1 MLVSSLNRKCLLLL
15 IFSLLLIQI
24 SISAAAQKLQ
34 REATP
39 AIVNPVLRSS
49 FSQTISLDGK
59 WDFAIDQEKKGEEKQ
74 WYRADVPLPNK
85 RDIKVPGC
93 WEAQGVGE
101 PGFSHGKRMV
111 FEAIN
116 RRIRAAYIGSAWYK
130 KTMNIPAN
138 WAGKRVWIKFGGI
151 NSAGWI
157 WVNGKFVAKQYEYT
171 GAYKYDITDLVTAG
185 QSATVAVLVC
195 NDIPSL
201 QGESQCVRT
210 YGGLYRSVELEA
222 TGDVFVDYA
231 YVQGNL
237 DTKSAAVHATIR
249 SEASKSSNV
258 KVEVQL
264 KTLKGKKAGKAS
276 KSVTV
281 EAGKTTEVVFDIPVK
296 PFKAWSPE
304 NPNLYRADIVLKEG
318 GKAVH
323 GWIERFGVKK
333 IESRDGKI
341 FLNNRPYFL
350 RGAGDDHV
358 YAITICSPADRQ
370 QHRKNLQTA
379 RDFGFNYFRTHTHT
393 EVPEY
398 YHIADELGIM
408 IQAELPYWGMNNIIK
423 THTVAHMSGGE
434 VKPREDLLDLVHH
447 YRRYT
452 SLATYCFGNEGDMA
466 DTKYKIPPESCE
478 KYFDP
483 NNIPSLDIQLYQ
495 MAKKLDP
502 TRLVVNNDGGY
513 NTPENS
519 DIHQS
524 NSFYLHDPNE
534 YHSPSH
540 SPLKRTMTYDFYDWP
555 HVNHEYTSYSVQ
567 EDPRL
572 ATKYT
577 GGFLPNLTMEKAEKQ
592 LVERGIS
599 WDWVE
604 ATLDAGY
611 RLQAIQR
618 KFGIETARLDPHNDG
633 YVIWLLTDISPN
645 SQNGVLNLF
654 YEPKF
659 VSPTF
664 FRQYN
669 GPSVIIA
676 RGLPQAP
683 IYSSGDQIKFRWVL
697 SHFDETPLANC
708 RIEWT
713 LVDGEQTLAN
723 GQTRIKHIPA
733 GKLAEL
739 AKVDITVP
747 SIAKPTKACLTAYI
761 SGTDIRNSYDIWL
774 FPQRKAFDSKGSS
787 LAGICVSSDVYSKL
801 KNRYPDMVKGTDS
814 AAQKADVILV
824 DQLTE
829 SVIDL
834 LNKGKTVI
842 TVMPVLGL
850 DQKADVNLV
859 DQSAESVIDLLNKD
873 KAVITVIGP
882 KQITDGILIDKLTET
897 VIDLLKKGNTFVTV
911 NPYLSLQW
919 HQPGHKL
926 GWWVR
931 STQSGS
937 AIIHPEAFG
946 RFPHSGVLDQLM
958 FDVSA
963 NALMWQDNLR
973 DVEPLMFGSGG
984 SNTTYEDPA
993 RLPNYFMYGFQ
1004 ARVGSGKLLLSG
1016 FDFMADRPE
1025 SICLLDEFIRYA
1037 SSDSFQPKGTFD
1049 PSGITLKLEINGWS
1063 KTTEAPE
1070 KTDYYSFMGQ
1080 LPMNLVRQTDGKKT
1094 LRWLTAAVPDDVK
1107 NKDQFVFR
1115 FFAITGYETDPAGG
1129 KFSFYLSDPEK
1140 PKEEPTHLL
1149 DFDHTMKSAKWSG
1162 MEGKVNL
1169 DYEVLGNRAGQD
1181 SSGIMELSLPASLL
1195 TPGKPVEL
1203 KVVGSSSDSRRYF
1216 GIYTV
1221 SLILFQDG
1229 KMNKKQ

>member
-1 MLVSSLNRKCLLLL
+1 MKILETIFNLICLIAGKTMSRMWDLGKCQLFLLLN
-15 IFSLLLIQI
+15 LLLIQV
-24 SISAAAQKLQ
+24 SIPAVAQEQQ

-39 AIVNPVLRSS
+39 AIVNPVLRSNL
-49 FSQTISLDGK
+49 SQTISLDGK
-59 WDFAIDQEKKGEEKQ
+59 WDFATDPEKKGKEKQ
-74 WYRADVPLPNK
+74 WYRPDVKLPNK
-85 RDIKVPGC
+85 RDIQVPGC

-101 PGFSHGKRMV
+101 PDFSHGKRMV

-138 WAGKRVWIKFGGI
+138 WAGKKVWIKFGGI

-231 YVQGNL
+231 YVQGDL

-296 PFKAWSPE
+296 PFQAWSPE
-304 NPNLYRADIVLKEG
+304 NPNLYRADIVLKER

-370 QHRKNLQTA
+370 QHRKNLQTV
-379 RDFGFNYFRTHTHT
+379 RDFGFNYLRTHTHT

-408 IQAELPYWGMNNIIK
+408 IQAELPYWGMNSFIG
-423 THTVAHMSGGE
+423 TMTVAHMSGGP
-434 VKPREDLLDLVHH
+434 VKPREDLVDLVHH
-447 YRRYT
+447 YRRYV

-466 DTKYKIPPESCE
+466 DPKYKTPPKSCE
-478 KYFDP
+478 KYFDMDNLP
-483 NNIPSLDIQLYQ
+483 DLNIQLYQ
-495 MAKKLDP
+495 MVKKLDP
-502 TRLVVNNDGGY
+502 TRLAINNDGGY
-513 NTPENS
+513 NTPEDS

-524 NSFYLHDPNE
+524 NSFYLHDPNQ
-534 YHSPSH
+534 YHIPSH

-572 ATKYT
+572 VTKYT

-683 IYSSGDQIKFRWVL
+683 IYSSGDQLKFDWML

-708 RIEWT
+708 RLEWA
-713 LVDGEQTLAN
+713 LVDGEKTLAN
-723 GQTRIKHIPA
+723 GQTEIKHIPA

-747 SIAKPTKACLTAYI
+747 SIAKPTKACLTANI

-774 FPQRKAFDSKGSS
+774 FPQRKAFDSRGSI

-814 AAQKADVILV
+814 AARKADVILV

-829 SVIDL
+829 LVIDL

-842 TVMPVLGL
+842 TVMPVLGF
-850 DQKADVNLV
+850 DQKADVNSV
-859 DQSAESVIDLLNKD
+859 DKPAESVIDLLNKD
-873 KAVITVIGP
+873 KAVITVLGP
-882 KQITDGILIDKLTET
+882 KQLTDGILVDKLTET
-897 VIDLLKKGNTFVTV
+897 VIDLLKKGNTFVTA

-937 AIIHPEAFG
+937 AIIRPEAFG

-1016 FDFMADRPE
+1016 FELLADRPE

-1080 LPMNLVRQTDGKKT
+1080 LPMNLVRQTDGKKP

-1107 NKDQFVFR
+1107 NTDRFVFR

-1129 KFSFYLSDPEK
+1129 KFSLYLSDPEK
-1140 PKEEPTHLL
+1140 SQDEPTHLL

-1169 DYEVLGNRAGQD
+1169 DYEVLGTRAGQD

-1195 TPGKPVEL
+1195 APGSQ
-1203 KVVGSSSDSRRYF
+1203 SS
-1216 GIYTV
+1216 
-1221 SLILFQDG
+1221 
-1229 KMNKKQ
+1229 

>member
-1 MLVSSLNRKCLLLL
+1 MFFSRLTRKYHSFILL
-15 IFSLLLIQI
+15 SLLVVQV
-24 SISAAAQKLQ
+24 SISAETQEPQ
-34 REATP
+34 RQATP
-39 AIVNPVLRSS
+39 AIVNPVLRSRLS
-49 FSQTISLDGK
+49 KTMSLDGK
-59 WDFAIDQEKKGEEKQ
+59 WDFAVDPEKKGDDHQ
-74 WYRADVPLPNK
+74 WYRSDVPLPNK
-85 RDIKVPGC
+85 RDIQVPGC

-101 PGFSHGKRMV
+101 PDLSHGKRMV

-116 RRIRAAYIGSAWYK
+116 RRIRSAYIGSAWYK
-130 KTMNIPAN
+130 KTVKIPAN
-138 WAGKRVWIKFGGI
+138 WAGKRLWIKFGGV

-157 WVNGKFVAKQYEYT
+157 WVNGKFVTKQHRYT

-201 QGESQCVRT
+201 QGESQSVRT

-222 TGDVFVDYA
+222 TGDIIVDYA
-231 YVQGNL
+231 YVQGDL
-237 DTKSAAVHATIR
+237 DAKSAAVHATIR
-249 SEASKSSNV
+249 SDASRSSKV

-264 KTLKGKKAGKAS
+264 KTLKGRKAGKAS

-281 EAGKTTEVVFDIPVK
+281 EPGKTAEVVIDIPVK

-304 NPNLYRADIVLKEG
+304 SPNLYRADIVLKEG
-318 GKAVH
+318 NKAVH
-323 GWIERFGVKK
+323 GWVERFGVKK

-358 YAITICSPADRQ
+358 YAITICSPADRE

-379 RDFGFNYFRTHTHT
+379 RDFGFNYLRTHTHT

-408 IQAELPYWGMNNIIK
+408 IQAELPYWGMNTFIG
-423 THTVAHMSGGE
+423 TMTVAHMSGGRVE
-434 VKPREDLLDLVHH
+434 PREDLVDLVHH
-447 YRRYT
+447 YRRYV

-466 DTKYKIPPESCE
+466 DPKVKTPPKSCE
-478 KYFDP
+478 KYFDMDNLP
-483 NNIPSLDIQLYQ
+483 DLNIQLYQ
-495 MAKKLDP
+495 MVKKLDP
-502 TRLVVNNDGGY
+502 TRLAINNDGGF
-513 NTPENS
+513 NTPEDS

-534 YHSPSH
+534 YNIPSH
-540 SPLKRTMTYDFYDWP
+540 SPLKRKMTYDFYDWP

-572 ATKYT
+572 EPRYT
-577 GGFLPNLTMEKAEKQ
+577 GCFLPNLTMEKAKTQ
-592 LVERGIS
+592 LAERSIP
-599 WDWVE
+599 WHWYE

-611 RLQAIQR
+611 QLQAIQR
-618 KFGIETARLDPHNDG
+618 KFALETARLDPYNDG

-659 VSPTF
+659 VSASF

-669 GPSVIIA
+669 GPSVLIA

-683 IYSSGDQIKFRWVL
+683 IYSSGDQLQFDWVI

-708 RIEWT
+708 RLEWSLTAGGRT
-713 LVDGEQTLAN
+713 LAKEQTK
-723 GQTRIKHIPA
+723 IEHVPA
-733 GKLAEL
+733 GTFAEL
-739 AKVDITVP
+739 ATVDITVP
-747 SIAKPTKACLTAYI
+747 ELKKPVKASLAVKI
-761 SGTDIRNSYDIWL
+761 KNTDIRNSYDVWL
-774 FPQRKAFDSKGSS
+774 FPKRKAFDSRGIKF
-787 LAGICVSSDVYSKL
+787 AGICVSSDVFSKL
-801 KNRYPDMVKGTDS
+801 KQRYPDMVEGTE
-814 AAQKADVILV
+814 AAAHKADVILV

-829 SVIDL
+829 SVFDL
-834 LNKGKTVI
+834 LNKGKTVV
-842 TVMPVLGL
+842 TVKPSHGL
-850 DQKADVNLV
+850 DHKAGANLV
-859 DQSAESVIDLLNKD
+859 DQPAESVIDLIKKD
-873 KAVITVIGP
+873 NTVMTVVGSKRIN
-882 KQITDGILIDKLTET
+882 DGILVDKLTET
-897 VIDLLKKGNTFVTV
+897 VFGLLNKDNTVVTV
-911 NPYLSLQW
+911 NPYLSLKW

-937 AIIHPEAFG
+937 AIIRPQAFG
-946 RFPHSGVLDQLM
+946 QFPHSEKLDQLM

-973 DVEPLMFGSGG
+973 NVEPLMFGSGG

-1016 FDFMADRPE
+1016 FDFMADSPE

-1049 PSGITLKLEINGWS
+1049 PFAITMKLQINGWS
-1063 KTTEAPE
+1063 KITETPE
-1070 KTDYYSFMGQ
+1070 NTDYFSFIGQ
-1080 LPMNLVRQTDGKKT
+1080 LPMNLVRQTDGKKP
-1094 LRWLTAAVPDDVK
+1094 LRWLTAAAPDDVK
-1107 NKDQFVFR
+1107 NTDRFVFR
-1115 FFAITGYETDPAGG
+1115 FFAITGYETDPADG
-1129 KFSFYLSDPEK
+1129 KFSLYLSDPEK
-1140 PKEEPTHLL
+1140 PQDEPTHLL

-1162 MEGKVNL
+1162 MEGSVNL
-1169 DYEVLGNRAGQD
+1169 DYEVLGNRAYQD
-1181 SSGIMELSLPASLL
+1181 SSGIMELSVPTSLL

-1203 KVVGSSSDSRRYF
+1203 KVVGSSSNSRRYF
-1216 GIYTV
+1216 GVNTV
-1221 SLILFQDG
+1221 SQILFQEV
-1229 KMNKKQ
+1229 K